1 MFIEYIEYYKTKIY
15 FEQNTI
21 RIQNLDLSGYNH
33 VTQVRVRTFE
43 VDAQGIVHNINFLK
57 YFEVGRIE
65 YRRNLGYN
73 ILPDGIF
80 NDGLKVVVV
89 HNEIDYK
96 SFAYLDELLDIYTK
110 ISWIKNSSFCFEQ
123 VILSSLNRNLICS
136 GKGVLVNINS
146 AGKPEKLGD
155 KFVKE
160 IKDFEKNLILIKEK

>member
-1 MFIEYIEYYKTKIY
+1 
-15 FEQNTI
+15 
-21 RIQNLDLSGYNH
+21 LDLSGYKH

-123 VILSSLNRNLICS
+123 VILSSLSRALICF
-136 GKGVLVNINS
+136 GKGVLVNIDS
-146 AGKPEKLGD
+146 AGKPEKLGE

-160 IKDFEKNLILIKEK
+160 IKDFEKKLILIKEK